1 MKKIIKIG
9 LISILVAIIAVG
21 VWLLGYHTGKN
32 QDNLPAL
39 ESIAV
44 MDEAEVN
51 ELLVGY
57 RNYQLNDVWG
67 EPDVKTENTWIWK
80 IDEYTQVQVSFNNK
94 DKIVECGIG
103 SVFQAKILE
112 IGEGSYLVEPAEGSL
127 ELKSADQITVPI
139 THLES
144 SLEPEVGDIIEI
156 IYSGE
161 IMETYPARL
170 AEIYYIRIAAEAE
183 DEQWALIPMVMVNG
197 ELYLDTGMES
207 SVDGRCGVM
216 DGEITSSVEGTQK
229 PTKDGESNFGT
240 GYGYQYGYEEGT
252 IEIYMNEK
260 WRVFATEEVRQEIQF
275 PEKSID

>member
-21 VWLLGYHTGKN
+21 VWLLGYHIGKN

-39 ESIAV
+39 ESIVA

-80 IDEYTQVQVSFNNK
+80 INEYTQVQVSFNNK

-170 AEIYYIRIAAEAE
+170 QNVSSIRIVSETKE
-183 DEQWALIPMVMVNG
+183 EQWDLIPMVMVNG
-197 ELYLDTGMES
+197 ELYLATGMNS
-207 SVDGRCGVM
+207 NVDGRCGVM

-229 PTKDGESNFGT
+229 PTKDGESNFGI
-240 GYGYQYGYEEGT
+240 GYGYQYGSREGT
-252 IEIYMNEK
+252 IEIFMNEK

>member
-21 VWLLGYHTGKN
+21 VWLLGYHTRKN

-39 ESIAV
+39 ESIAA

-112 IGEGSYLVEPAEGSL
+112 IGEGSYLVEPAEGSP

-139 THLES
+139 THLDS
-144 SLEPEVGDIIEI
+144 SLEPEVGDVIEI
-156 IYSGE
+156 FYNGG

-216 DGEITSSVEGTQK
+216 DGEITSSVDGTQK
-229 PTKDGESNFGT
+229 PTQDGESNFGT
-240 GYGYQYGYEEGT
+240 GYGYQYGSREGT
-252 IEIYMNEK
+252 IEIFMNEK
-260 WRVFATEEVRQEIQF
+260 WWIFATEEVRQEIQF